1 MSNKKID
8 KNKKD
13 KSQQSIVDG
22 IRRLYG
28 KHAVV
33 YNWTVVCLLFVVAL
47 YVRVNAIAGKTELHS
62 DEVFSMALCTCDP
75 NYNVPIPDGNYTGAQ
90 LKNMLVQSGDGG
102 VKGMLSDVGQLWLN
116 NGDAPH
122 ASLYYMVLRVA
133 LTGYDSYDLPN
144 YIWRG
149 GVLNLLFFA
158 LSFVF
163 MYKLL
168 RRIFGERHMLVFV
181 GLALAYFNL
190 LSIRNTMLIR
200 EYQMAEASIV
210 MLTYAA
216 VGFVQR
222 LRHGAEIK
230 KIRFVVVF
238 GLLVGCTV
246 SLGYFNS
253 FYVIGLCLALAAA
266 CLRHKRKREILLV
279 VYAGLAALVFAY
291 AIYPGF
297 FNFILYKTVHQSMAF
312 RKFPLAMSVTFT
324 RDIRH
329 LLFISY
335 GFWIVVAALLVAMF
349 SKGGFK
355 KLFDG
360 GYFVWLTLIVVV
372 CMPLIQYASIL
383 KHPRYYYGLMP
394 ILMLL
399 VPQSLAAMPALWRRY
414 FGILIILFFPIL
426 TPQIHFKA
434 KYGWTSVQK
443 ELSRP
448 VTFYKLNPN
457 ELIQLVPN
465 LGDGIAYNVIN
476 TGALEIGENHS
487 AEKLVVSKMG
497 KIDSDKF
504 VFVGKAIWNN
514 NIYLFNVKNA
524 DSSDSEK

>member
-1 MSNKKID
+1 MG
-8 KNKKD
+8 KNKTNSNTTAKQP
-13 KSQQSIVDG
+13 KIVEG
-22 IRRLYG
+22 VLKIYG
-28 KHAVV
+28 RHSK
-33 YNWTVVCLLFVVAL
+33 YINWAIVGVLFFLAL
-47 YVRVNAIAGKTELHS
+47 YVRINAIAGKTELHS

-75 NYNVPIPDGNYTGAQ
+75 NYNVPIPDGDYTGAQ
-90 LKNMLVQSGDGG
+90 LKEMLVRSGNVG

-122 ASLYYMVLRVA
+122 ASLYYMALRIA
-133 LTGYDSYDLPN
+133 LTGYDSYDLPD

-168 RRIFGERHMLVFV
+168 RRIFGEHHLLVFV

-200 EYQMAEASIV
+200 EYQMAETAIV

-222 LRHGAEIK
+222 LRHGVRIK
-230 KIRFVVVF
+230 KSRFVAVF
-238 GLLVGCTV
+238 GLLMGCTV

-253 FYVIGLCLALAAA
+253 FYVIGLCLVLAAA
-266 CLRHKRKREILLV
+266 CIRHKRQKEILLIFF
-279 VYAGLAALVFAY
+279 AGCAALVFAY
-291 AIYPGF
+291 VIYPGF
-297 FNFILYKTVHQSMAF
+297 FNFLIYKTVHQSMAF
-312 RKFPLAMSVTFT
+312 RKFSLALSVTFS

-335 GFWIVVAALLVAMF
+335 GFWIVVAALLVAAF

-360 GYFVWLTLIVVV
+360 GYFVWLPLLVVV

-383 KHPRYYYGLMP
+383 KHPRYYYSLMP

-443 ELSRP
+443 KLAKP
-448 VTFYKLNPN
+448 MTFYKLNPN

-465 LGDGIAYNVIN
+465 LGDTITYKVIN
-476 TGALEIGENHS
+476 KGDLQLNENK
-487 AEKLVVSKMG
+487 AGDCLVVSKMG

-524 DSSDSEK
+524 DLSETEK